1 MDLTR
6 HNPGDHY
13 FIRSFSKEGIV
24 VKDELHRESL
34 VLSAET
40 LLPAWPVRS
49 MAELEEKHL
58 QPLIDLEP
66 EVAILG
72 TGMKQAFLHPQLV
85 MKFYEKGI
93 GFEAMTSEAACRTFN
108 VLVSENRRVAAA
120 LILER

>member
-1 MDLTR
+1 MDLTL
-6 HNPGDHY
+6 HSPGDYY
-13 FIRSFSKEGIV
+13 FIRSIGSDGIM
-24 VKDELHRESL
+24 VKDELHQESL

-40 LLPAWPVRS
+40 LLPRWPVRS

-58 QPLIDLEP
+58 QPLFELEP
-66 EVAILG
+66 EVVILG
-72 TGMKQAFLHPQLV
+72 TGSKQAFPHPQLV